1 MLFCSLVF
9 LLTSFANKT
18 FVLAI
23 NEHQDKQIRE
33 LNSQIAAF
41 INSMFILKL
50 LCVIS
55 IKKQYFDISSHKL
68 NNLPS
73 GRFAGNK
80 HVTLVEVKST
90 SDTSYSGMMNSDAK
104 MIKNSKRSAQHQL
117 QDHVELLQAS
127 TDLGMYMSTILT
139 HISYGS

>member
-1 MLFCSLVF
+1 MIFCTLVF
-9 LLTSFANKT
+9 VSNFANKT

-23 NEHQDKQIRE
+23 NEHKDKQIRE
-33 LNSQIAAF
+33 LNSLIMAF
-41 INSMFILKL
+41 INNMFIFKP

-55 IKKQYFDISSHKL
+55 IKKRYFDLSSHKL

-73 GRFAGNK
+73 GCFAGNK

-90 SDTSYSGMMNSDAK
+90 SDTSYSGMMTSDAK

-127 TDLGMYMSTILT
+127 TDLGMFMSTTLT
-139 HISYGS
+139 HISYGN